1 MKVEMIE
8 PAEQITIQ
16 QARCIE
22 LCESTETTEQP
33 APQPTQ
39 GVFMDN
45 FQAPNLVGIIM
56 QALEQHIEAMVDKR
70 FNERMN
76 DLKDPTL
83 PEIKDI
89 MTEMFDELLEEKLE
103 EKISE
108 AKDEIKQ
115 EIDDTINDTIDEKI
129 SDHQSEYDHDEYD
142 TTVRTVNDAELDD
155 IEEKI
160 KHVLRGI
167 RFEANFY

>member
-1 MKVEMIE
+1 MTFTFTSEAATTTQPTQGATMKVEMIE
-8 PAEQITIQ
+8 PNAT
-16 QARCIE
+16 A
-22 LCESTETTEQP
+22 TPVTTEQP

-70 FNERMN
+70 FKERMA
-76 DLKDPTL
+76 DMPTPDLEELKDTITEMVDEKMS
-83 PEIKDI
+83 EIKD
-89 MTEMFDELLEEKLE
+89 EF
-103 EKISE
+103 
-108 AKDEIKQ
+108 
-115 EIDDTINDTIDEKI
+115 NDMIDEKI